1 MEVGSAQGTEQ
12 GVAENAAKT
21 GVGVFHG
28 EEGGISVEGEGGGS
42 PWMMEREGE
51 GGGEEG
57 RCRCWR
63 LESWSIRR
71 VTPGIAARA
80 TKNRDTRTKRRRQRI
95 YSNKMDECSGCCNAE
110 NTNAENINAENTN
123 AENTNVENTNAE
135 NTNAGNANAE
145 TQQCRNTNARS
156 TSLITRGNAPE

>member
-21 GVGVFHG
+21 WVGVFHG
-28 EEGGISVEGEGGGS
+28 EEGGISVEGEGGGEGGGS
-42 PWMMEREGE
+42 PWMMEREGD

-71 VTPGIAARA
+71 VTPGIAAPGL
-80 TKNRDTRTKRRRQRI
+80 DEQQRI
-95 YSNKMDECSGCCNAE
+95 EIQEQRGGDSEFIQIKW
-110 NTNAENINAENTN
+110 TNAQDAVMPKILRLKILMPKILMSKIPMQKILMQEMLMPKNS
-123 AENTNVENTNAE
+123 
-135 NTNAGNANAE
+135 NAE
-145 TQQCRNTNARS
+145 TPMHDRQV
-156 TSLITRGNAPE
+156 